1 MPDTP
6 PLPDSAPA
14 ILPRHGAWSV
24 LTPDGEILSMTAAE
38 IRRDLPHWPA
48 ILVIHAPATAR
59 RLDLPP
65 PPRPCPWLD
74 LLELFAFTMPAHG
87 VPPTARGLG
96 GGLGIAA
103 HRLDAPEADLLPD
116 LAFALLRHI
125 ARSRN
130 TPQGGIMTALA
141 WRMRQAGWA
150 WGPSVC
156 AALGLDATGP
166 LPAGVIQPAEALKV
180 WTRLPKWEDTAP
192 RPPPAAQPVT
202 GDEARDHLR
211 AILGEGAEHRPAQEA
226 FSHLAARA
234 FAPRTTQ
241 GDPHMVL
248 AEAGTGTGKT
258 LGYVAP
264 ASIWSRRNGGAVWIS
279 TYTRHLQRQIE
290 TELARLFPDP
300 AIRRSH
306 VVVRKGREN
315 YLCLLN
321 MEESVNIA
329 LSRGQAANA
338 TIIGLALVALWVAHT
353 DDGDLF
359 GGDLPGW
366 FADLFGRGLLTGIA
380 DRRGECIHGACPHY
394 QQCMVEH
401 SIRRA
406 RTADLVIAN
415 HALVMSQAAWH
426 ALDGSD
432 TNNEDNTPTRYIMD
446 EGHHIADAADSA
458 FALELSGLEAAELRR
473 WLLGAEGARSRAR
486 GLRRRLEDLLVH
498 IPRIETPLDTALMA
512 ARALPAPGW
521 SARLAAQ
528 DPASKTTTV
537 PTTDLPDGTG
547 EPVLSNPS
555 EMLLNELRQQVLAR
569 TQGSP
574 EGGQRRSDSECDLHP
589 MSDSLRMAAQ
599 GLERALRRLAEP
611 LRTLVAR
618 LEEVLDTEADWLD
631 TPMRER
637 IAAAIRSIR
646 RRALSRVDGWCAM
659 LGTLQAGERPPEGET
674 PHYIDYIRMD
684 RRDGQNP
691 GERDVGLYRHWLDPT
706 IPFASVL
713 AAPAHGVLI
722 TSATLR
728 DETGGNRTEEE
739 SERAWDA
746 AEARSGAVHLPS
758 PAIRASFASPFD
770 YAQQSRAYIIT
781 DVAHDDPAALA
792 GAYRTL
798 FMASGGG
805 ALGLFTAI
813 SRLREVYRR
822 IITPLEAAGLP
833 LFAQHVDPMD
843 NATLVDILRSERNA
857 CLLGTDAMRDGV
869 DVPGDALRLVAF
881 ERVPWPRPDILHR
894 ERRIH
899 LSGGAPGRYDDMIAR
914 LRLRQAFGRLIR
926 SRQDRGVFVLLDRRT
941 PSRLLSAFPEG
952 VMVRR
957 LGLSAAAREIT
968 EFLQAH
974 DTSADQ
980 LS

>member
-14 ILPRHGAWSV
+14 IIPRHGAWSV
-24 LTPDGEILSMTAAE
+24 LTPEGEIVSMTAAD
-38 IRRDLPHWPA
+38 IRRELPQWPA
-48 ILVIHAPATAR
+48 LMVIHAPATAR

-74 LLELFAFTMPAHG
+74 LLELFAFALPAQG
-87 VPPTARGLG
+87 TPPTARGLG
-96 GGLGIAA
+96 MTLGIAE
-103 HRLDAPEADLLPD
+103 HRLDRPEADLLPD
-116 LAFALLRHI
+116 LAFEMLRRI
-125 ARSRN
+125 SRGRN
-130 TPQGGIMTALA
+130 TPEGGIKAALA

-156 AALGLDATGP
+156 AALGLDGADR
-166 LPAGVIQPAEALKV
+166 LPAGMVQPNEALKV
-180 WTRLPKWEDTAP
+180 WARLPRWEDTAP
-192 RPPPAAQPVT
+192 RPAPAAQPVT
-202 GDEARDHLR
+202 GEEARAHLR
-211 AILGEGAEHRPAQEA
+211 TILGDGAEHRPAQEA
-226 FSHLAARA
+226 FSHVAAQA

-258 LGYVAP
+258 LGYIAP
-264 ASIWSRRNGGAVWIS
+264 ASIWSHRNGGAVWIS

-290 TELARLFPDP
+290 SELARLFPDP
-300 AIRRSH
+300 AQRRSH

-329 LSRGQAANA
+329 LSRGQAADGSL
-338 TIIGLALVALWVAHT
+338 IGLALIALWAAHT
-353 DDGDLF
+353 HDGDLS

-366 FADLFGRGLLTGIA
+366 FGDLFGRGLLTGIA

-394 QQCMVEH
+394 QQCLVEH

-432 TNNEDNTPTRYIMD
+432 TSNEDHTPTRYIMD
-446 EGHHIADAADSA
+446 EGHHIAQSADSA

-498 IPRIETPLDTALMA
+498 IPRIEIPLDTALMA

-521 SARLAAQ
+521 SARLAAH
-528 DPASKTTTV
+528 DPVHGQQA
-537 PTTDLPDGTG
+537 GTPVVAD
-547 EPVLSNPS
+547 EPVLSNPT
-555 EMLLNELRQQVLAR
+555 ELLLHELRQQVLAR

-574 EGGQRRSDSECDLHP
+574 EGGQRRGGDSECDLHP
-589 MSDSLRMAAQ
+589 MPESLHLAAQ

-618 LEEVLDTEADWLD
+618 LDEALDTEAEWLD

-646 RRALSRVDGWCAM
+646 RRALARVDGWCPM
-659 LGTLQAGERPPEGET
+659 LGGMRADDTPPDGAT
-674 PHYIDYIRMD
+674 PQYIDYIRMD
-684 RRDGQNP
+684 RREGQNP

-728 DETGGNRTEEE
+728 DETGEDNTHD
-739 SERAWDA
+739 SAERAWDA
-746 AEARSGAVHLPS
+746 AEARSGAIHLPS
-758 PAIRASFASPFD
+758 PAIRASFPSPFD
-770 YAQQSRAYIIT
+770 YAAQSRAYIIN

-822 IITPLEAAGLP
+822 IVTPLEAADLP

-957 LGLSAAAREIT
+957 LSLSAAAREIT
-968 EFLQAH
+968 GFLHAQ
-974 DTSADQ
+974 DTPASQ

>member
-14 ILPRHGAWSV
+14 IIPRNGAWSV
-24 LTPDGEILSMTAAE
+24 LTPDGEILSMSADD
-38 IRRDLPHWPA
+38 IRRELPQWPA
-48 ILVIHAPATAR
+48 PMVIHAPATAR

-65 PPRPCPWLD
+65 PPRPSPWLD
-74 LLELFAFTMPAHG
+74 LLELFAFALPAHG

-96 GGLGIAA
+96 TALGIAEN
-103 HRLDAPEADLLPD
+103 RLDAPEADLLPD
-116 LAFALLRHI
+116 LAFELLRRI
-125 ARSRN
+125 AAIRN
-130 TPQGGIMTALA
+130 TPEGGIRTALA
-141 WRMRQAGWA
+141 WSMRKAGWA

-156 AALGLDATGP
+156 AALGLSPAGG
-166 LPAGVIQPAEALKV
+166 LPAGMIQPNEALKI
-180 WTRLPKWEDTAP
+180 WTRLPKWEETAP
-192 RPPPAAQPVT
+192 RPAPAAHPVT
-202 GDEARDHLR
+202 GEEARAHLR
-211 AILGEGAEHRPAQEA
+211 TILGEGAEHRPAQDA
-226 FSHLAARA
+226 FSHVAARA

-264 ASIWSRRNGGAVWIS
+264 ASIWATRNGGTVWIS

-290 TELARLFPDP
+290 SELARVYPDP
-300 AIRRSH
+300 DIRRSH

-329 LSRGQAANA
+329 LSRGQAGNH
-338 TIIGLALVALWVAHT
+338 TIIGLALVALWAAHT
-353 DDGDLF
+353 RDGDLF

-366 FADLFGRGLLTGIA
+366 FADLFGRGLLTSIA

-426 ALDGSD
+426 AMDGTD

-486 GLRRRLEDLLVH
+486 GLRRRLEDLMVH

-521 SARLAAQ
+521 SARLAAL
-528 DPASKTTTV
+528 DPGGRTAAPADTPV
-537 PTTDLPDGTG
+537 ETG
-547 EPVLSNPS
+547 EPALSNPS
-555 EMLLNELRQQVLAR
+555 EVLLHELRQQVLAR
-569 TQGSP
+569 THGSP
-574 EGGQRRSDSECDLHP
+574 EGGGRRSDSECDLHP
-589 MSDSLRMAAQ
+589 MPDSLHAAAQ
-599 GLERALRRLAEP
+599 RLERALRRLAEP
-611 LRTLVAR
+611 LRILIAR
-618 LEEVLDTEADWLD
+618 LDEALETEADWLD

-646 RRALSRVDGWCAM
+646 PRALSRVDGWCAM
-659 LGTLQAGERPPEGET
+659 LGTMQAGEPPPDGGT
-674 PHYIDYIRMD
+674 PQYIDYIRMD
-684 RRDGQNP
+684 RREGQNP

-713 AAPAHGVLI
+713 AAPAHGVLV

-728 DETGGNRTEEE
+728 DETGEDTAND
-739 SERAWDA
+739 SAERAWDA
-746 AEARSGAVHLPS
+746 AEARSGAIHLPS
-758 PAIRASFASPFD
+758 PAIRSSFPSPFD
-770 YAQQSRAYIIT
+770 YARQSRAFIIT

-798 FMASGGG
+798 FMASNGG

-822 IITPLEAAGLP
+822 ILTPLEAAGLP

-869 DVPGDALRLVAF
+869 DVPGNALRLVAF

-899 LSGGAPGRYDDMIAR
+899 LSGGAPGRYDDRIAR

-952 VMVRR
+952 VAVRR

-968 EFLQAH
+968 AFLQAQ
-974 DTSADQ
+974 DTSVDQ

>member
-24 LTPDGEILSMTAAE
+24 LTPDGEILSMQAAD
-38 IRRDLPHWPA
+38 IRRELPHWPA
-48 ILVIHAPATAR
+48 PMVIHAPAIAR

-74 LLELFAFTMPAHG
+74 LLELFAFTLPAHAA
-87 VPPTARGLG
+87 PPTARGLG
-96 GGLGIAA
+96 MALGLAA
-103 HRLDAPEADLLPD
+103 DRLDAPEADLLPD
-116 LAFALLRHI
+116 LAFEMLGRI
-125 ARSRN
+125 ARLRN
-130 TPQGGIMTALA
+130 TPEGGIRAALA
-141 WRMRQAGWA
+141 WRMRKAGWA

-156 AALGLDATGP
+156 AALGLKDDGK
-166 LPAGVIQPAEALKV
+166 LPAGMIQPNEALKV
-180 WTRLPKWEDTAP
+180 WTRLPKWEETAP
-192 RPPPAAQPVT
+192 RPAPAAHPVS
-202 GDEARDHLR
+202 GEEAQAHLR
-211 AILGEGAEHRPAQEA
+211 EIIGEGAEHRPAQEA
-226 FSHLAARA
+226 FSHVAARA
-234 FAPRTTQ
+234 FTPRATQ

-264 ASIWSRRNGGAVWIS
+264 ANIWARRNGGAVWIS

-290 TELARLFPDP
+290 SELARLYPDP
-300 AIRRSH
+300 AVRRSH

-329 LSRGQAANA
+329 LSRGQAGDGSL
-338 TIIGLALVALWVAHT
+338 IGLALVALWAAHT
-353 DDGDLF
+353 LDGDLF

-426 ALDGSD
+426 ALDGTGAS
-432 TNNEDNTPTRYIMD
+432 NEDNTPTRYIMD

-486 GLRRRLEDLLVH
+486 GLRRRLEDLLAN

-521 SARLAAQ
+521 SARLAAL
-528 DPASKTTTV
+528 DPVHRAARV
-537 PTTDLPDGTG
+537 PAEGE

-555 EMLLNELRQQVLAR
+555 EALLHELRQQVLAR

-574 EGGQRRSDSECDLHP
+574 EGGARRSDSECDLYP
-589 MSDSLRMAAQ
+589 MPESLHAAAQ
-599 GLERALRRLAEP
+599 ALERALRRLAEP

-618 LEEVLDTEADWLD
+618 LDEALETEADWLD

-646 RRALSRVDGWCAM
+646 RRALARVDGWCAM
-659 LGTLQAGERPPEGET
+659 LGSMQANEPPTGGET
-674 PHYIDYIRMD
+674 PQYIDYIRMD
-684 RRDGQNP
+684 RREGQNP

-713 AAPAHGVLI
+713 AAPAHGVLV

-728 DETGGNRTEEE
+728 DESGEDNTTD
-739 SERAWDA
+739 SAERAWDA
-746 AEARSGAVHLPS
+746 AEARSGAIHLPS
-758 PAIRASFASPFD
+758 PAIRASFPSPFD
-770 YAQQSRAYIIT
+770 YARQSRAFIIT

-822 IITPLEAAGLP
+822 IVTPLEEAGLP

-843 NATLVDILRSERNA
+843 NATLVDIMRSERNA

-869 DVPGDALRLVAF
+869 DVPGEALRLVAF

-899 LSGGAPGRYDDMIAR
+899 LSGGAPGRFDDRIAR

-926 SRQDRGVFVLLDRRT
+926 SRADRGVFVLLDRRT

-952 VMVRR
+952 VAVRR

-968 EFLQAH
+968 AFLQAQ
-974 DTSADQ
+974 DISADQ